1 MGSPRLGDASPKA
14 HTGRFPLHV
23 AVGMGCLCWDVTLTI
38 FITQKQFHSTGDRA
52 LEHTA
57 QESCGV
63 SIFGDVQD
71 LPGCFLV

>member
-38 FITQKQFHSTGDRA
+38 FITHNRNNFTA
-52 LEHTA
+52 LVTEHWNR
-57 QESCGV
+57 
-63 SIFGDVQD
+63 
-71 LPGCFLV
+71 LPRKAVVL